1 MTPGDG
7 RDPARAD
14 RERAGPSPED
24 GRAET
29 YLRLCAES
37 ELRRAL
43 TLPRYEP
50 PAPPGLPAPL
60 RLAAGLALPLAERT
74 AEALRPLAN
83 GAARALQP
91 LADRAAAVQ
100 PVAGEAARR
109 LQPLA
114 WQAADRLRMLRYGTP
129 QALREWR
136 WRVEGTIATVG

>member
-60 RLAAGLALPLAERT
+60 RLAAGDRKSTRLNSSHVRISYAVFCLKKKKNNPKLP
-74 AEALRPLAN
+74 PHKKKN
-83 GAARALQP
+83 NHKN
-91 LADRAAAVQ
+91 
-100 PVAGEAARR
+100 
-109 LQPLA
+109 
-114 WQAADRLRMLRYGTP
+114 
-129 QALREWR
+129 
-136 WRVEGTIATVG
+136 